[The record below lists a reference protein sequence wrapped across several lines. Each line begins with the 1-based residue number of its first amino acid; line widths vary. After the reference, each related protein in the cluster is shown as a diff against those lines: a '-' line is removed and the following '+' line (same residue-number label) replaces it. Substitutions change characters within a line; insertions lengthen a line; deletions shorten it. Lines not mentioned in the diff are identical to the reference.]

1 MPFLAATVPAF
12 TLLGFVVVCVLP
24 WGLSGSLGFVMP
36 LLPVAVVY
44 HWARIG
50 MPLPSSVVFLA
61 GFLVDVLTFGPL
73 GYWPLVYLVGMA
85 LTAGVTQL
93 LDATGL
99 LARWR
104 DFALVVPLLALL
116 GWLVAS
122 LYFITPID
130 ATPMLLAVIAVIGL
144 YPLVAGLLVPFVRL
158 VDGPRLLNLH
168 RKS

>member
-1 MPFLAATVPAF
+1 MPLLASTIPAL
-12 TLLGFVVVCVLP
+12 TLLAFVVVCVLP

-36 LLPVAVVY
+36 LMPFAVVY

-85 LTAGVTQL
+85 MTAGVARL
-93 LDATGL
+93 IDATGL
-99 LARWR
+99 LGRWR
-104 DFALVVPLLALL
+104 DFALVVPWLAIL

-122 LYFITPID
+122 FYFITPID
-130 ATPMLLAVIAVIGL
+130 GTPMILAVAAVIGF

-158 VDGPRLLNLH
+158 VDGPKLLNLH